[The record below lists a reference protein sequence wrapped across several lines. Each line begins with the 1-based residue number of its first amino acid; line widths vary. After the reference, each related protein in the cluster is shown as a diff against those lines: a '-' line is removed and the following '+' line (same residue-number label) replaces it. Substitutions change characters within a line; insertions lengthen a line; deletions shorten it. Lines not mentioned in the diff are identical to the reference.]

1 MTRFDTEAALA
12 AANPLTAQ
20 AADALPLRDAEAELL
35 EGIVAIPAHATRR
48 EPSRE
53 GAAAGNGTRRLRI
66 GRRLGLVLAATAVV
80 AAVLALLPSGER
92 TGGPT
97 PAFAASLVRFANN
110 SPLVLVKAPG
120 WHVVYTDEEPGGYG
134 EMHFVHGPPTAGGIL
149 DTGGEPK
156 RAFRTPPA
164 LAGAVA
170 SLTWTPATAADRKY
184 VAAGHEHAPTGL
196 GVVVRRFVYEGG
208 PRRVFDLSAYFVYRG
223 RELDFRATIS
233 STSMFR
239 QELLALTAVGTTT
252 WLRAMPPSVVKTADS
267 GEAVRTMLKGIPL
280 PPGFDAARIH
290 GIRLIHDR
298 YQLGAAVTGDV
309 ACMWIGDW
317 FRARR
322 MDDQKAIRRAVAAMA
337 TSPQWPVFHW
347 MSKQG
352 AWPQVLISYA
362 HAMPRDRIVEG
373 SVHPLSPADVS
384 SGLGCSQWGVRLG

>member
-20 AADALPLRDAEAELL
+20 AADALALRDAEAELL
-35 EGIVAIPAHATRR
+35 EGIVAIPAHRSLRA
-48 EPSRE
+48 PGRE
-53 GAAAGNGTRRLRI
+53 GARSGTGARRLRI
-66 GRRLGLVLAATAVV
+66 GRRLGLVLTATAVV
-80 AAVLALLPSGER
+80 AAVLALLPGGER

-110 SPLVLVKAPG
+110 SPLVLLKAPG

-134 EMHFVHGPPTAGGIL
+134 EMHFVHGSSAAAEPVSSVGNAQPASIQHLAAG
-149 DTGGEPK
+149 
-156 RAFRTPPA
+156 
-164 LAGAVA
+164 VA
-170 SLTWTPATAADRKY
+170 SLTWMPATARIRRYD
-184 VAAGHEHAPTGL
+184 AAGREHAPTGL
-196 GVVVRRFVYEGG
+196 GVDARRYVYEGG
-208 PRRVFDLSAYFVYRG
+208 SRRAFDLSAYFVYRG
-223 RELDFRATIS
+223 RELHFRATVA
-233 STSMFR
+233 SMAIFR
-239 QELLALTAVGTTT
+239 AELRALTPVSTTT
-252 WLRAMPPSVVKTADS
+252 WLQAMPASVVKTADN
-267 GEAVRTMLKGIPL
+267 GEAVRAMLKGIPL

-337 TSPQWPVFHW
+337 TSPHWPVFSW

-373 SVHPLSPADVS
+373 SAHPLLPADVND
-384 SGLGCSQWGVRLG
+384 GLGCSQWGVKLG